1 MFSLC
6 VGVLLQTLNSNNV
19 TCKHRASFLIR
30 FGARLFS
37 KPRFMCLHVGDDLLL
52 KYAFTC
58 AIHRLKVDRSRLLQY
73 VQNWTIGPHRMNNKY
88 LATELIMPIATKTC
102 PQKGSFGAAPV
113 DVEPRLF
120 HHEI

>member
-1 MFSLC
+1 MITKIRSFKHETFFFGGGR
-6 VGVLLQTLNSNNV
+6 VGLYMYGNLT
-19 TCKHRASFLIR
+19 
-30 FGARLFS
+30 
-37 KPRFMCLHVGDDLLL
+37 
-52 KYAFTC
+52 
-58 AIHRLKVDRSRLLQY
+58 RLLQY

-88 LATELIMPIATKTC
+88 LATELITPIATKTC